1 MEEGWVKLYR
11 KFLDW
16 EWHTSPETVSL
27 LLHLILMANHE
38 DKKWEGITIKR
49 GQLVTTR
56 DNLSETT
63 GLSVQT
69 IRTCINRLKSTNEI
83 TSTSTNKY
91 TIITI
96 SNYDRYQAR
105 EDCNQP
111 ALQPALQPTTN
122 QQLTNNNKNVRNILY
137 STQENAPAYAREDW
151 RFISSV
157 RRSVLGNDPDKI
169 AEYKKEIFRKEVS
182 ALAEKV
188 GMDRQQQ
195 EDFVSWWTER
205 SPGQEKIRAEFE
217 VAFDMESRMRSWMK
231 REKPR
236 SRQVTTQPKSRMDQ
250 FEENMKFI
258 NDFFDGQYTTSN
270 PDEQ

>member
-27 LLHLILMANHE
+27 LFHLILMANHE
-38 DKKWEGITIKR
+38 DKKWQGKTIKR

-56 DNLSETT
+56 DYLAEVT
-63 GLSVQT
+63 GLSVQKV
-69 IRTCINRLKSTNEI
+69 RTCLSRLKSTGEL
-83 TSTSTNKY
+83 TSTSTNKN

-105 EDCNQP
+105 EECNQP
-111 ALQPALQPTTN
+111 ANQPTLQPTTN
-122 QQLTNNNKNVRNILY
+122 QQLTNNNKNEKNIY
-137 STQENAPAYAREDW
+137 NSTLVNAPACTREDW

-157 RRSVLGNDPDKI
+157 RRSVLGNDKDKI
-169 AEYKKEIFRKEVS
+169 ADYKKEIFRKEVS
-182 ALAEKV
+182 ALADTV
-188 GMDRQQQ
+188 GMNGQQQ

-205 SPGQEKIRAEFE
+205 SPGNEKIRAEFE
-217 VAFDMESRMRSWMK
+217 IAFDMESRMRSWMK
-231 REKPR
+231 RERPKTYQAQ
-236 SRQVTTQPKSRMDQ
+236 SQPKSRMDQ

-258 NDFFDGQYTTSN
+258 NDFFDGQQPST